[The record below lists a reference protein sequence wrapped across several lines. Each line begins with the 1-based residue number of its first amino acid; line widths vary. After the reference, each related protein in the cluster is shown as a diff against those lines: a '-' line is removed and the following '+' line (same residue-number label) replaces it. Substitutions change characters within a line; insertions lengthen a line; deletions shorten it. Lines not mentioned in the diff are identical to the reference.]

1 MLGSSKQ
8 NALGRRNTG
17 SPGNPGAPGVFGSS
31 NPALAY
37 VDEDYIKADYVED
50 TE

>member
-8 NALGRRNTG
+8 NALGRRN
-17 SPGNPGAPGVFGSS
+17 SSEPGNPGSPGGFGSS
-31 NPALAY
+31 SPNLTY
-37 VDEDYIKADYVED
+37 VAEDYIAADYVDD

>member
-17 SPGNPGAPGVFGSS
+17 VPGNPGSPGGFDSP
-31 NPALAY
+31 NLAY
-37 VDEDYIKADYVED
+37 VEADYIAADYVDD

>member
-17 SPGNPGAPGVFGSS
+17 VPGNPPSPGGFGSS
-31 NPALAY
+31 SPNLAY
-37 VDEDYIKADYVED
+37 VAEDYIKADYVDD

>member
-8 NALGRRNTG
+8 NALGRRNSG
-17 SPGNPGAPGVFGSS
+17 EPGNPGSPGGFDSP
-31 NPALAY
+31 NLAY
-37 VDEDYIKADYVED
+37 VSTGYVSTDYVED

>member
-8 NALGRRNTG
+8 NALGRRN
-17 SPGNPGAPGVFGSS
+17 SSEPGNPGSPGGFDSP
-31 NPALAY
+31 NLAY
-37 VDEDYIKADYVED
+37 VATDYVQIDYVED